1 LKKDVAYFLEENAL
15 LVFGEVRADY
25 FVNEESNEFK
35 NDTGSMGNFHK
46 L

>member
-25 FVNEESNEFK
+25 FVNERS
-35 NDTGSMGNFHK
+35 NDTEPMGNFYK